1 MLTFS
6 PASLFIAVVIFASL
20 ASGQTAK
27 NTEDTLKHKYHVIQ
41 VGSFEVQPG
50 VDLPPDFV
58 AGLPQ
63 AVANALKESKIFQE
77 VLLQDQ
83 TPAENSP
90 VLRLSGSVTGFDKGN
105 RAKRYFAGAGGAGA
119 ARIFVTVG
127 YVNEEGQTLYQD
139 KVVGTL
145 SSGLFGGE
153 SNKVSDELAKTVV
166 ATTKLIL
173 LRPLSAPSNGAVTP
187 ATTSHT
193 SDPIERQVLP
203 IKANDLSGAQQK
215 MNELAAA
222 GYRFTDL
229 KVTGNSSAEATM
241 EKSGTPP
248 QTYQYLLLHAYS
260 PGNVQKNLNKGASDG
275 YRLSPHTLAAL
286 SGFSVIM
293 EKPPL
298 PTQMRYQYRFRYS
311 LRESNAEKNV
321 IEDQAQGFTLVES
334 GELLGYH
341 VVIMER
347 TN

>member
-1 MLTFS
+1 MRTI
-6 PASLFIAVVIFASL
+6 PPVRLFIAVVIFASL

-27 NTEDTLKHKYHVIQ
+27 NTGDTLKHKYHVIQ

-50 VDLPPDFV
+50 VDLPPDLV

-63 AVANALKESKIFQE
+63 AVASALKESKIFQE

-83 TPAENSP
+83 TPSENTP
-90 VLRLSGSVTGFDKGN
+90 VLRLSGTVTGFDKGS
-105 RAKRYFAGAGGAGA
+105 RAKRYFGVGGTGA

-127 YVNEEGQTLYQD
+127 YVNEDGQILYED

-145 SSGLFGGE
+145 SSGMFGGA
-153 SNKVSDELAKTVV
+153 SNQVNNELAKTVV
-166 ATTKLIL
+166 ATTKLML
-173 LRPLSAPSNGAVTP
+173 LRPLPAPSNGAVTP

-193 SDPIERQVLP
+193 SSPIERQVLP
-203 IKANDLSGAQQK
+203 IKASDLSGAQQK
-215 MNELAAA
+215 LNELATA

-229 KVTGNSSAEATM
+229 KVTGSSSAEATM
-241 EKSGTPP
+241 EKSGSPP
-248 QTYQYLLLHAYS
+248 QTYQYLLHAYS
-260 PGNVQKNLNKGASDG
+260 PANLQKNLNKGASDG

-298 PTQMRYQYRFRYS
+298 PTQTRYEYRFRYS

-321 IEDQAQGFTLVES
+321 IEDQEQGFTLVES

-341 VVIMER
+341 IVIMEK